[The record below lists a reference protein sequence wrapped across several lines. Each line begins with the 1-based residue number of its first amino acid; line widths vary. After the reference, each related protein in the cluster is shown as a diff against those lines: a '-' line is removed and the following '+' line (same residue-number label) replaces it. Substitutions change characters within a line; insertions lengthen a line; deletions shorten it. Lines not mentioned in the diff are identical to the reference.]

1 MHPCN
6 HAQTR
11 REILTPNCQALIDL
25 NQALNAILTYFFV
38 RV

>member
-1 MHPCN
+1 MRPPN
-6 HAQTR
+6 RAQTR
-11 REILTPNCQALIDL
+11 REILAPNCRALIDL